1 MTGQERC
8 QHCGKETVRS
18 VARRHLPRASNGF
31 VSGGWVLTVFYVGGG
46 FPGVVRLVDMVVCC
60 GVLLLVGWCLG
71 WVGWGV
77 GCV

>member
-1 MTGQERC
+1 M
-8 QHCGKETVRS
+8 
-18 VARRHLPRASNGF
+18 
-31 VSGGWVLTVFYVGGG
+31 FYVGGG